1 MLRLVKGYY
10 FRRCLLLFN
19 RQTPARALLPLAHIG
34 EANKGALT
42 AKKNGGQL
50 RPPHYLSAI
59 TNKLPKLYFFVFFAC
74 FLEKKFLYVCIQ
86 PNYRRKKHGKTK
98 KKPR

>member
-19 RQTPARALLPLAHIG
+19 TANARRAHLLSAHIG

-59 TNKLPKLYFFVFFAC
+59 TIKLPKLYFFVFFAC
-74 FLEKKFLYVCIQ
+74 FLEKKFLYI
-86 PNYRRKKHGKTK
+86 
-98 KKPR
+98 